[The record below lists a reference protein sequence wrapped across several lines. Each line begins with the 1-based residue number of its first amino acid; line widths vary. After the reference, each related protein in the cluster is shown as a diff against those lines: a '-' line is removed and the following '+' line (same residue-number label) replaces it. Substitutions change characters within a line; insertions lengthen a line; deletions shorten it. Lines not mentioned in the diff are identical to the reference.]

1 MRITFCSRSAAK
13 RYSRTEPIL
22 PKLSSSAPTSTSTW
36 VAQHKASMKSPT
48 TQEINSK
55 RLSFFDA
62 PTEPV
67 RINAWSFLGLKKET
81 PKPAV
86 IEEDVGVGKAE
97 EEVKVLI

>member
-1 MRITFCSRSAAK
+1 
-13 RYSRTEPIL
+13 
-22 PKLSSSAPTSTSTW
+22 
-36 VAQHKASMKSPT
+36 MKSPT

-81 PKPAV
+81 PKPDV
-86 IEEDVGVGKAE
+86 IEENVAAVKAE
-97 EEVKVLI
+97 EEVKVLISKLEKGVFYFIGFMIALR